1 MDKLKKVLSGDDED
15 EERGIV
21 AEVSCLFIFI
31 WLKFFKLFFTE
42 FVLSLTKLSTSDSE
56 SFIRLHD

>member
-21 AEVSCLFIFI
+21 AEVKLYLESTLSSDTSGEK
-31 WLKFFKLFFTE
+31 WGREMSRLLKSH
-42 FVLSLTKLSTSDSE
+42 V
-56 SFIRLHD
+56 HVCHHHA

>member
-21 AEVSCLFIFI
+21 AEVSYLFIF
-31 WLKFFKLFFTE
+31 LG
-42 FVLSLTKLSTSDSE
+42 
-56 SFIRLHD
+56 

>member
-21 AEVSCLFIFI
+21 AEVYCMFIFFG
-31 WLKFFKLFFTE
+31 LKFIYLFVTS
-42 FVLSLTKLSTSDSE
+42 FVSSLIMLYQQVTMS
-56 SFIRLHD
+56 H

>member
-21 AEVSCLFIFI
+21 AEVKLNVDTGEIL
-31 WLKFFKLFFTE
+31 LKPVRNLGA
-42 FVLSLTKLSTSDSE
+42 
-56 SFIRLHD
+56 